1 MKNLYY
7 FLICLFI
14 LNIKS
19 AISQINYPFNECK
32 ENNVLAYWYNVPED
46 SVSLKMMGKTFKFS
60 ASLQIYGI
68 APGDSF
74 ILKAEVYLKD
84 GKKIFEQTFNIEEN
98 DLNKT
103 YSIQFNQGFFK
114 LEKQT
119 ILVEYNNDL
128 EIDGKILRNN
138 SVGYY
143 QIQLNYSGLTT
154 YF

>member
-1 MKNLYY
+1 
-7 FLICLFI
+7 
-14 LNIKS
+14 
-19 AISQINYPFNECK
+19 
-32 ENNVLAYWYNVPED
+32 
-46 SVSLKMMGKTFKFS
+46 MGKTFKFS
-60 ASLQIYGI
+60 SSLQIYGI
-68 APGDSF
+68 APSDSF
-74 ILKAEVYLKD
+74 ILKAAVYLKD
-84 GKKIFEQTFNIEEN
+84 GEKIFEQTFNKEEN